1 MDAELS
7 SLEDRI
13 NTLAMLCQQLRTEN
27 TQLKLEMAS
36 LQASNMELHDKVDMA
51 KTRVEA
57 LLARL
62 PVEEHD

>member
-27 TQLKLEMAS
+27 AQLKLEMAS
-36 LQASNMELHDKVDMA
+36 LQASNMKLHDKVDMA